1 MITNTN
7 CASSFD
13 SHLIHTQLHLFALQH
28 LPEIQRM
35 QFTCTIAPI
44 TVKRAPF
51 PCSCAIVLA
60 CRNAI
65 ANYHILAQTKYKPKQ
80 TTSTKTEHKPI
91 PPHAHYQLLSA
102 HTNKHVWHY
111 QLFMFLKTCTNCRGR
126 RVSLPP
132 PVYCGRQGKG
142 QEGYMGPGHGGLG
155 THTPY
160 KRHRYM
166 EPWHECVDTKRENQ
180 KIVTNIGRRAY

>member
-1 MITNTN
+1 MHHCTNYSEEGSLPLLLGN
-7 CASSFD
+7 CACMCKCNCQ
-13 SHLIHTQLHLFALQH
+13 LPHT
-28 LPEIQRM
+28 
-35 QFTCTIAPI
+35 
-44 TVKRAPF
+44 
-51 PCSCAIVLA
+51 
-60 CRNAI
+60 
-65 ANYHILAQTKYKPKQ
+65 
-80 TTSTKTEHKPI
+80 
-91 PPHAHYQLLSA
+91 
-102 HTNKHVWHY
+102 HTNKVQTQTNYKHKDRTQTETTSCTLPTTNCPHKQARLNY

-166 EPWHECVDTKRENQ
+166 EPWHECVDTKRENK

>member
-1 MITNTN
+1 MLLRLTAIIFTLLCICLCCSICLRYRGCSSRASLHQLQWRGLPSPAPVQLCVHVEMHCKLPHTHTIKVQTQTNYKHK
-7 CASSFD
+7 D
-13 SHLIHTQLHLFALQH
+13 RTQ
-28 LPEIQRM
+28 
-35 QFTCTIAPI
+35 T
-44 TVKRAPF
+44 
-51 PCSCAIVLA
+51 
-60 CRNAI
+60 
-65 ANYHILAQTKYKPKQ
+65 Q
-80 TTSTKTEHKPI
+80 TTSY
-91 PPHAHYQLLSA
+91 AHYQLLSA

-132 PVYCGRQGKG
+132 PVYCGRQAKG

-166 EPWHECVDTKRENQ
+166 EPWHECVDAKKANQ
-180 KIVTNIGRRAY
+180 EIVTNCCRKAY